1 MLIKVL
7 LVDCAS
13 HGVELDG
20 FEGEVQAYEVGVR
33 KCEKES
39 GQWL

>member
-1 MLIKVL
+1 VLIKVL
-7 LVDCAS
+7 FVDCAS

-20 FEGEVQAYEVGVR
+20 FEGEVQAYGVGVR
-33 KCEKES
+33 ECEKEM